1 MISPK
6 WITSLFGQANQT
18 GEKSTIIHPL
28 LWVIGILISALIA
41 EVYFKADN
49 LLKVGTFILLLAILV
64 FLMVVYWHCLTNNP
78 DYLRSEKW
86 SIQKM
91 AIEKQVVGDSYT
103 GEHIENQ
110 HINLTNSEKDYGNPK
125 VLNITS
131 SNDGNKDAAE
141 DKK

>member
-6 WITSLFGQANQT
+6 WISSLFGQANQT

-28 LWVIGILISALIA
+28 LWVISILISALIA
-41 EVYFKADN
+41 EVYFEADN
-49 LLKVGTFILLLAILV
+49 LLKIGTFLLLFIILM
-64 FLMVVYWHCLTNNP
+64 FLMIVYWHCLINKP

-103 GEHIENQ
+103 GEHVEKQYTSLTSGGENYDSPKT
-110 HINLTNSEKDYGNPK
+110 INLTSSHEADNNS
-125 VLNITS
+125 
-131 SNDGNKDAAE
+131 AE
-141 DKK
+141 DKI